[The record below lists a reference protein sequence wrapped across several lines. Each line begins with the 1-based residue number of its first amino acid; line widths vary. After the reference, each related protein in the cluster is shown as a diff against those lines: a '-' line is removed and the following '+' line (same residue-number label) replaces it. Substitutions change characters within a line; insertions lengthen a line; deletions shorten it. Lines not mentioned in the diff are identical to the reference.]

1 MMMGKGAYLKRISS
15 SACIQSIEVGKDLE
29 GSTPPSVFIG
39 SWNYPKVYA
48 GPMIAPVHGD
58 TRVMDTPEA
67 WIPGGKTQEEIL
79 GFRMNLVRGKR
90 PVFID
95 DLGSGYIGQ
104 LQEIALSSG
113 SVESEATFRER
124 PTGFSLS
131 DEHTPHG
138 PSGSLESFD
147 LGNLKPDRD
156 LERVF
161 HDSDL
166 TAAEAV
172 VSLHSGDIPFSA
184 IQKAFSCGT
193 MGVGKRRRLV
203 PTRWSITA
211 CDSTIA
217 SHLLRGVRRNPVIE
231 TCRVYEST
239 ALSNRYAVLLLP
251 TGWQYEWMEAFL
263 HVMGNE
269 EMLFAD
275 HETGKGKTAYS
286 TVGGCYYSCK
296 MAVLEAL
303 AREGRQAGAIV
314 FREAY
319 QGYVPMGVFNVREN
333 VRNAMGT
340 RPLEFGEM
348 KEALAHIST
357 RMKLPLSRFV
367 EESTLLRDQMKTRQ
381 TTLSS
386 FRSMSPPEPVSWG
399 EGRREGSSEPDLEQP
414 ALLRGCDCP
423 VFLHTGP
430 GKKGR

>member
-15 SACIQSIEVGKDLE
+15 SSRIPSVSVGRDLD
-29 GSTPPSVFIG
+29 GSSPPSVFIG

-67 WIPGGKTQEEIL
+67 WIPGEKTQEEIL

-90 PVFID
+90 PVYVD
-95 DLGSGYIGQ
+95 DLGSGYIGK

-113 SVESEATFRER
+113 SVESEASFADSPR
-124 PTGFSLS
+124 GFSLS
-131 DEHTPHG
+131 DEHTPYG
-138 PSGSLESFD
+138 PSGSLEKLD
-147 LGNLKPDRD
+147 LGTMKPDRA

-161 HDSDL
+161 CDGDL
-166 TAAEAV
+166 TASEAV
-172 VSLHSGDIPFSA
+172 VSLHAGDVPFSA

-193 MGVGKRRRLV
+193 MGLGRKRSLV

-217 SHLLRGVRRNPVIE
+217 DHLLRGVKGNPVIE
-231 TCRVYEST
+231 TCRVYESGT
-239 ALSNRYAVLLLP
+239 LNNRYAVLLLP
-251 TGWQYEWMEAFL
+251 TAWQYEWMEAFL
-263 HVMGNE
+263 HVLGSE
-269 EMLFAD
+269 ELVFAD
-275 HETGKGKTAYS
+275 HETVKGKTGYS

-333 VRNAMGT
+333 VRNAMGNQ
-340 RPLEFGEM
+340 PLEFGEM
-348 KEALAHIST
+348 KDALAHIST
-357 RMKLPLSRFV
+357 RMKLPLQRFV
-367 EESTLLRDQMKTRQ
+367 EESTLLRNQMKTRQ

-386 FRSMSPPEPVSWG
+386 F
-399 EGRREGSSEPDLEQP
+399 PDSTATEQ
-414 ALLRGCDCP
+414 LS
-423 VFLHTGP
+423 
-430 GKKGR
+430 

>member
-1 MMMGKGAYLKRISS
+1 MLMMGKGAYLKRISS
-15 SACIQSIEVGKDLE
+15 SARIPSVDVGRELE

-39 SWNYPKVYA
+39 SWNYPRVYA

-58 TRVMDTPEA
+58 TRVLDTPEA
-67 WIPGGKTQEEIL
+67 WIPGEKTQEDIL
-79 GFRMNLVRGKR
+79 GFRMSLVRGKR
-90 PVFID
+90 PVEID
-95 DLGSGYIGQ
+95 DLGSGYIGK

-113 SVESEATFRER
+113 SVESEVTFRER
-124 PTGFSLS
+124 PTGYSLS

-138 PSGSLESFD
+138 PSGSLERFD
-147 LGNLKPDRD
+147 LGAMKMDRS

-161 HDSDL
+161 YDGDL

-172 VSLHSGDIPFSA
+172 VSLHAGDIPFSA

-193 MGVGKRRRLV
+193 MGLGRRRSLV

-217 SHLLRGVRRNPVIE
+217 NHLLRGVKRNPVIE
-231 TCRVYEST
+231 ACRVYEST
-239 ALSNRYAVLLLP
+239 TLSNRYAVLLLP

-263 HVMGNE
+263 HVLGNE
-269 EMLFAD
+269 ELVFAD
-275 HETGKGKTAYS
+275 HETVGKTEYS
-286 TVGGCYYSCK
+286 SVGGCYYSCK

-303 AREGRQAGAIV
+303 AREGRQAGAVV

-333 VRNAMGT
+333 VRNAMRN

-348 KEALAHIST
+348 KDALAHISS
-357 RMKLPLSRFV
+357 RMQLPLRRFV

-386 FRSMSPPEPVSWG
+386 FQGMIRPEPLPS
-399 EGRREGSSEPDLEQP
+399 P
-414 ALLRGCDCP
+414 
-423 VFLHTGP
+423 
-430 GKKGR
+430 

>member
-1 MMMGKGAYLKRISS
+1 MMGKGAYLKRISS
-15 SACIQSIEVGKDLE
+15 SARIPSVDVGRDLE

-67 WIPGGKTQEEIL
+67 WIPGAKTQDDIL
-79 GFRMNLVRGKR
+79 GFRMSLVRGER

-95 DLGSGYIGQ
+95 DLGSGYIGK

-131 DEHTPHG
+131 DEHTPYG
-138 PSGSLESFD
+138 PSGSLERFD
-147 LGNLKPDRD
+147 LGTMKMDRS

-161 HDSDL
+161 DDGDL
-166 TAAEAV
+166 SAAEAV
-172 VSLHSGDIPFSA
+172 VSLHSEDIPFSA

-217 SHLLRGVRRNPVIE
+217 DHLLSGVKKNPVIDR
-231 TCRVYEST
+231 CLVHESAT
-239 ALSNRYAVLLLP
+239 LNNRYAVLLLP

-269 EMLFAD
+269 EVVFAD
-275 HETGKGKTAYS
+275 HETGAGKTGYS
-286 TVGGCYYSCK
+286 SVGGCYYSCK
-296 MAVLEAL
+296 MAVLEGL
-303 AREGRQAGAIV
+303 ARTGRQAGAIV

-333 VRNAMGT
+333 VRNAMRST
-340 RPLEFGEM
+340 PQEFEDM
-348 KEALAHIST
+348 KTALAHISG
-357 RMKLPLSRFV
+357 RMKLPLQRFV
-367 EESTLLRDQMKTRQ
+367 GESTLLRDQMKTRQ

-386 FRSMSPPEPVSWG
+386 FAEPKDRV
-399 EGRREGSSEPDLEQP
+399 P
-414 ALLRGCDCP
+414 
-423 VFLHTGP
+423 GP
-430 GKKGR
+430 GT

>member
-1 MMMGKGAYLKRISS
+1 MMGKGAYLKRISS
-15 SACIQSIEVGKDLE
+15 SARIPSVDVGRDLE

-67 WIPGGKTQEEIL
+67 WIPGAKTQDDIL
-79 GFRMNLVRGKR
+79 GFRMSLVRGKR

-95 DLGSGYIGQ
+95 DLGSGYIGK

-131 DEHTPHG
+131 DEHTPYG
-138 PSGSLESFD
+138 PSGSLEHFD
-147 LGNLKPDRD
+147 LGTMKMDRS

-161 HDSDL
+161 DDGDL

-172 VSLHSGDIPFSA
+172 VSLHSEDIPFSA

-217 SHLLRGVRRNPVIE
+217 DHLLSGVKKNPVIDR
-231 TCRVYEST
+231 CLVHESAT
-239 ALSNRYAVLLLP
+239 LNNRYAVLLLP

-269 EMLFAD
+269 EVVFAD
-275 HETGKGKTAYS
+275 HETGAGKTGYS
-286 TVGGCYYSCK
+286 SVGGCYYSCK
-296 MAVLEAL
+296 MAVLEGL
-303 AREGRQAGAIV
+303 ARTGRQAGAIV

-333 VRNAMGT
+333 VRNAMRST
-340 RPLEFGEM
+340 PQEFEDM
-348 KEALAHIST
+348 KTALAHISG
-357 RMKLPLSRFV
+357 RMKLPLQRFV
-367 EESTLLRDQMKTRQ
+367 GESTLLRDQMKTRQ

-386 FRSMSPPEPVSWG
+386 FAEPKDRV
-399 EGRREGSSEPDLEQP
+399 P
-414 ALLRGCDCP
+414 
-423 VFLHTGP
+423 GP
-430 GKKGR
+430 GT